1 MDNIKRAA
9 LYIRVS
15 TDEQAREGYS
25 LEAQKENLIKYAKEN
40 NYAIVDIYA
49 DEGISARKSYKK
61 RKEFMRL
68 LDDVKAKKID
78 IILFIKLDRWFRN
91 VAEYHK
97 VQEILD
103 QFNVAWKA
111 TTENYDTTTANG
123 RLYLNIRLAVAQDE
137 ADRTSERIKF
147 VFEKKIQDGEYLSG
161 KLTFGYKV
169 ENKHLVIDEEEAKVV
184 RFVFETYLKLKS
196 KRATVFATKREFQR
210 DFTYKTINHIF
221 TNEKYIGK
229 FRGNEN
235 YCDSIIS
242 KELFDAVQKQL
253 KERRMRY
260 SYSTSS
266 KTNYNY
272 IFSGIVRCNVC
283 GACLTGNKFSKTSK
297 KTGEKNFFKY
307 YRCPHYYLQ
316 KACSNNHNI
325 SEREI
330 EKYLVENIL
339 QKLKDYKIEYQLKQ
353 KSKKTPNLDSRKN
366 IENKIKRLQTLY
378 VNELIELEEYK
389 KQYSKLKDELSQFEI
404 IEEKEKDFTEI
415 DNILSS
421 DFESIYNQLTTL
433 NKRIFWQSIIEKIIP
448 TEDRKVFN
456 IFLK

>member
-1 MDNIKRAA
+1 MDNIKRAG

-15 TDEQAREGYS
+15 HEEQVKDGFS

-40 NYAIVDIYA
+40 NYKIIDIYA
-49 DEGISARKSYKK
+49 DEGISARKSYTK

-68 LDDVKAKKID
+68 IEDVKSNKID

-97 VQEILD
+97 IQEILEKY
-103 QFNVAWKA
+103 NVGWKA

-161 KLTFGYKV
+161 KPTFGYKV

-196 KRATVFATKREFQR
+196 KRATVFATIKEFQR
-210 DFTYKTINHIF
+210 DFTYKVINCIF

-229 FRGNEN
+229 FRGNES
-235 YCDSIIS
+235 YCDPIIS
-242 KELFDAVQKQL
+242 KEVFETVQKTL

-260 SYSTSS
+260 SYSTSN

-272 IFSGIVRCNVC
+272 IFSGIVRCPLC
-283 GACLTGNKFSKTSK
+283 GACLTGNKSSKVNK
-297 KTGEKNFFKY
+297 ITGQKCKY
-307 YRCPHYYLQ
+307 YRCPNHLNQKSCLNSHTVNERNLENYL
-316 KACSNNHNI
+316 I
-325 SEREI
+325 
-330 EKYLVENIL
+330 ENIL
-339 QKLKDYKIEYQLKQ
+339 QKLKDYKVEYQLKQ

-389 KQYSKLKDELSQFEI
+389 KQYSKLKDELSQFEF

-415 DNILSS
+415 DNILNS
-421 DFESIYNQLTTL
+421 DFESIYNQLTPL
-433 NKRIFWQSIIEKIIP
+433 NKRIFWQSIIEKITP
-448 TEDRKVFN
+448 TEDRKIFN
-456 IFLK
+456 IFFK

>member
-25 LEAQKENLIKYAKEN
+25 LEAQKDNLIKYAKEN
-40 NYAIVDIYA
+40 NYKIIDIYA
-49 DEGISARKSYKK
+49 DEGISARKSYTK

-68 LDDVKAKKID
+68 IEDVKSNKID

-97 VQEILD
+97 IQEILEKY
-103 QFNVAWKA
+103 NVGWKA

-161 KLTFGYKV
+161 KPTFGYKV

-196 KRATVFATKREFQR
+196 KRATVFATIKEFQR
-210 DFTYKTINHIF
+210 DFTYKVINCIF

-229 FRGNEN
+229 FRGNES
-235 YCDSIIS
+235 YCDPIIS
-242 KELFDAVQKQL
+242 KEVFETVQKTL

-260 SYSTSS
+260 SYSNSN

-272 IFSGIVRCNVC
+272 IFSGIVRCPLC
-283 GACLTGNKFSKTSK
+283 GACLTGNKSSKIN
-297 KTGEKNFFKY
+297 KTTGQKFKY
-307 YRCPHYYLQ
+307 YRCPNHLNQKSCLNSHTVNERNLENYL
-316 KACSNNHNI
+316 I
-325 SEREI
+325 
-330 EKYLVENIL
+330 ENIL
-339 QKLKDYKIEYQLKQ
+339 QKLKDYKVEYQLKQ

-389 KQYSKLKDELSQFEI
+389 KQYSKLKDELSQFEV
-404 IEEKEKDFTEI
+404 IEEKEKDFTKI
-415 DNILSS
+415 DNILNS
-421 DFESIYNQLTTL
+421 DFESIYNQLTSL
-433 NKRIFWQSIIEKIIP
+433 NKRIFWQSIIEKITP
-448 TEDRKVFN
+448 TEDRKIFN